1 MLPELSPQLTWRIF
15 QLDIEYGKFMVQK
28 KLCEDFFSRIQE
40 VADDKTQKVI
50 EHYKNQIFYINSLR
64 ELNDFQHLMN
74 FYKSY
79 YQQELE
85 EAIN

>member
-1 MLPELSPQLTWRIF
+1 
-15 QLDIEYGKFMVQK
+15 MVQK